1 MQASPVHV
9 LISQS
14 PYAGLTDLRL
24 NFNRIGC
31 NRAADYALGLQ
42 FCALALL
49 DLRGND
55 ICDCGAEALAS
66 QLRHYTALTEL
77 ILPNNT
83 IRFPGAAALLQ
94 QSSACPSLTAL
105 DLSHNILGSPRS
117 AGLHPAVYRLLDGRL
132 VKAPDPPSDFEALL
146 AGAAGCSALR
156 RLDLASNHMRE
167 AEMRSLRAAWGAT
180 RAGLSLH
187 DQ

>member
-1 MQASPVHV
+1 VHV

-24 NFNRIGC
+24 NFNSIGC

-83 IRFPGAAALLQ
+83 IRFPGAAALLE